1 MSDNRQ
7 KSQNILGEK
16 RGVPVYAT
24 NPSVPGKDEISRP
37 RRAQIGNDQKGLII
51 NEGTGEILGTGGA
64 LVYEWE
70 EVDKERFVKLFL
82 AGIKQAAGLSKAGLA
97 IFEAVYNLV
106 RENPNTD
113 EVKLNLYAASE
124 QIKGITERTYQRGLR
139 ELLDKQFLYR
149 SPYDDVF
156 FVNIRYMFNGDRLA
170 FVKAYHLKGSK
181 GKQRKLPTSL

>member
-1 MSDNRQ
+1 MKQHYDSTSVIIKSKNNKDFNIKWLEDKSD
-7 KSQNILGEK
+7 
-16 RGVPVYAT
+16 
-24 NPSVPGKDEISRP
+24 
-37 RRAQIGNDQKGLII
+37 
-51 NEGTGEILGTGGA
+51 
-64 LVYEWE
+64 
-70 EVDKERFVKLFL
+70 KL
-82 AGIKQAAGLSKAGLA
+82 
-97 IFEAVYNLV
+97 LV

-181 GKQRKLPTSL
+181 GKQRKLPTAL